1 MEALIY
7 SEQSRLRFKMFS
19 FKALFARNSRSIAKS
34 SNDKDGHFGRKMR
47 VHE

>member
-7 SEQSRLRFKMFS
+7 SERSRLLCKMFS
-19 FKALFARNSRSIAKS
+19 FEALFARNSCSITKS